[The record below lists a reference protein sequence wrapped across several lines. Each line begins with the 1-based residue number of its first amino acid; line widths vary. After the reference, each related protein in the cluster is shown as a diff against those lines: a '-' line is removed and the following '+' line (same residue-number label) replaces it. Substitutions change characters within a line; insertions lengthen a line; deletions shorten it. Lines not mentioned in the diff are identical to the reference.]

1 MHLDRSYMFVPGT
14 DREGA
19 VDALES
25 VADVVI
31 LDLEDTVDA
40 GSKHRARTQA
50 LDTLADVGDVDA
62 RRAVRVNGL
71 DTEHGIGDVRAVATA
86 DVVPDLLLVPDVR
99 DASEVRIVDEVLDDY
114 GVDVGIHPLIEK
126 PSALFDAQNVA
137 SVSERIHGLMF
148 AAIDFQANMGIPILD
163 ETDFSVPR
171 FLLSMAANSAGV
183 RAVDKPNLAAVDDP
197 ERTRSEARAAKA
209 VGFDGKAAMTTDQAA
224 IINDVFTPS
233 EEELERAERFID
245 AFEAADGGLATIDG
259 VAVDRPVVEQLRE
272 TVERARQAGLDS

>member
-1 MHLDRSYMFVPGT
+1 MRLERSYMFVPGT
-14 DREGA
+14 DRERA

-40 GSKHRARTQA
+40 GSKQRARRQVQ
-50 LDTLADVGDVDA
+50 DTLADVGDVDA

-71 DTEHGIGDVRAVATA
+71 DTEHGIDDVRAVATA

-99 DASEVRIVDEVLDDY
+99 DASEVGIVDEVLDDY
-114 GVDVGIHPLIEK
+114 GVDAGIHPLIEK

-137 SVSERIHGLMF
+137 AVSERIHGLMF

-171 FLLSMAANSAGV
+171 FLLSMAANGAGV

-197 ERTRSEARAAKA
+197 ERTRSEARAARA

-272 TVERARQAGLDS
+272 TVERARQAGPDA